1 MGLQDGKHHFGSNKY
16 LTIKTRNTNYL
27 TTNGPTGPLR
37 RYKMYNTNEMIN
49 LALNMVEFEGLK
61 VRDLLLWLLDMGAD
75 LDMADSVIH
84 EVKFELGVQ

>member
-1 MGLQDGKHHFGSNKY
+1 
-16 LTIKTRNTNYL
+16 
-27 TTNGPTGPLR
+27 
-37 RYKMYNTNEMIN
+37 MYNTNEMIN